1 MRIKKL
7 LKNEEGSVLVIS
19 LIMLALLSLMGIAAT
34 NISTIEIQIAANNR
48 TYMQNFYMAEAAAR
62 EAAQKINGL
71 GSLDD
76 YYALGDWAHDKND
89 VTGYDRKELVSLN
102 KKEEAE
108 EGLDEDDRQRQ
119 HELKE
124 ALKSWLLDPSHTERA
139 NVNKAGESYASFAA
153 MGPYPGGSQ
162 GSVKA
167 TDPATETYVFIIYG
181 IYNKEDEP
189 NRGQVI
195 VDIGFELT
203 VQQ

>member
-62 EAAQKINGL
+62 EAAQKIDGL
-71 GSLDD
+71 GSLDG
-76 YYALGDWAHDKND
+76 YHALGDWAHDKND

-102 KKEEAE
+102 KETT
-108 EGLDEDDRQRQ
+108 LDEDERQSQ

-139 NVNKAGESYASFAA
+139 NVNEAGESYASFAA

-162 GSVKA
+162 GSLKV
-167 TDPATETYVFIIYG
+167 TDQATETYVFIIYG